1 MNNSYFKVGQNISDV
16 IKALLFNNVLLLI
29 AYLIIFRFLPHTLE
43 VQIVL
48 LLLFLYIFVF
58 TILSYG
64 HKKRLIISKS
74 GFLILHKQGKDVLYE
89 RYPWSNINSLHYVV
103 ARGTRHKSSSS
114 LTISMRKHA
123 YSSRKRDLYNSKDID
138 ISINLDEFFHFSF
151 KNAMY
156 GIARGYYDY
165 QLHNVLT
172 ELCKK
177 YHVAYKLYTL

>member
-1 MNNSYFKVGQNISDV
+1 
-16 IKALLFNNVLLLI
+16 
-29 AYLIIFRFLPHTLE
+29 
-43 VQIVL
+43 
-48 LLLFLYIFVF
+48 
-58 TILSYG
+58 
-64 HKKRLIISKS
+64 
-74 GFLILHKQGKDVLYE
+74 
-89 RYPWSNINSLHYVV
+89 
-103 ARGTRHKSSSS
+103 
-114 LTISMRKHA
+114 MRKHA

>member
-48 LLLFLYIFVF
+48 LLIFLYVFVF

-89 RYPWSNINSLHYVV
+89 RYPFYNFPTKKAPCRETECLLVIYYH
-103 ARGTRHKSSSS
+103 RGRFSVSMLPVRRACRASCVLRDGRH
-114 LTISMRKHA
+114 RK
-123 YSSRKRDLYNSKDID
+123 
-138 ISINLDEFFHFSF
+138 
-151 KNAMY
+151 
-156 GIARGYYDY
+156 
-165 QLHNVLT
+165 
-172 ELCKK
+172 
-177 YHVAYKLYTL
+177 